1 MPRWCVVFEKDD
13 NWQVR
18 WCSNKDTLVK
28 RVQSIGEDAVVSIIE
43 INKEYDTV
51 ETIRNFL
58 KE

>member
-18 WCSNKDTLVK
+18 WYSNKDTLVK
-28 RVQSIGEDAVVSIIE
+28 RVQSIGEDSVVSIIE
-43 INKEYDTV
+43 INREYDTV